1 MNMNYEELEQ
11 LFYANELET
20 CIAEGEKSLA
30 SSPDDLDVLFLMAVA
45 HHDLAYR
52 EGHEEAYVA
61 IQKQVI
67 PYLRRILTIDPS
79 NNKALYNILNYPLD
93 NQYVLWQIARPQKH
107 ITEENKDEFIAYAQ
121 KLLADND
128 SAPYGFDFL
137 IKIYESLAETE
148 HLLATIDRGIAFFK
162 ERFADNRDVL
172 DKNISYFWLKKIYV
186 LDYSKLAT
194 GAEIIKMIA
203 DQIDRYVSHNN
214 QSYLDLA
221 EIAYENQAVDLS
233 LKIMMKLIEG
243 DNSDTPTQE
252 GLVKWYHRFEGLIN
266 QSYSNPDVFY
276 YQMIIE
282 RNYAD
287 MIGKEEDFYF
297 RHAGALMQSNP
308 KEYGSFHFAGTYL
321 YEHGD
326 YIEAINLLDQACTLN
341 LNVYSWRRM
350 VESKFLAHQLITSSV
365 PTFKDKPRD
374 LYNAGVDMANFI
386 VGLNVDEETKMEFR
400 KIELAIYKQAY
411 KAFHRYFDD
420 GEFDSDTLGDRHN
433 MAMNCNNYAI
443 VLAAFQRYADAAEI
457 AQEGLQY
464 SEFPELHNTL
474 VDALIKGED
483 YEGANVAIHNFF
495 SVYNEDMV
503 YYYNYIQHRA
513 SQIVVHEK
521 LGLSEDIKTAAEEL
535 LFEIYGHYN
544 ENPDIS
550 DYDFRDFEYAKN
562 LVEGVLYNHFAD
574 EPTEV
579 RRRYYAELGN
589 RFPDEANPQYQ
600 LMQINNEAE
609 NYAEVNKAARLYM
622 ENKRSFLLNDFDKA
636 KTIYMIVKSHYLLA
650 QYREGA
656 AMFEE
661 YNQFVGQTL
670 EASEYT
676 LWLSY
681 GIQLQ
686 DKMNNKAL
694 VEQYTDQYQAIYDQ
708 EGWGYDEL
716 SENVYLAK
724 AHAQYQSGN
733 LKEAHRTLNYVLS
746 FDNPAALAKEYK
758 NSWKKPSLFSKF
770 F

>member
-11 LFYANELET
+11 LFYANEIEA
-20 CIAEGEKSLA
+20 CIAEGEKALG
-30 SSPDDLDVLFLMAVA
+30 SSPNDLDVLFLMAVA

-52 EGHEEAYVA
+52 EGHEEAYA
-61 IQKQVI
+61 SIQQYVI
-67 PYLRRILTIDPS
+67 PYLRRILALDPS
-79 NNKALYNILNYPLD
+79 NNKALYNILSYPLG
-93 NQYVLWQIARPQKH
+93 NEYVLWQIARPQKH
-107 ITEENKDEFIAYAQ
+107 ITEENKDEFIAYARALIAQ
-121 KLLADND
+121 PE

-137 IKIYESLAETE
+137 VKIYESLGERE
-148 HLLATIDRGIAFFK
+148 HLLATIERGIAFFR
-162 ERFADNRDVL
+162 ETFADNRDL
-172 DKNISYFWLKKIYV
+172 MDKNVSYFWLKKIYM
-186 LDYSKLAT
+186 LDFSKIAT
-194 GAEIIKMIA
+194 GGEIVQMIA
-203 DQIDRYVSHNN
+203 DQIEHYVSNNN

-243 DNSDTPTQE
+243 DNSDHTTQE

-266 QSYSNPDVFY
+266 QSYSNPDVYY

-282 RNYAD
+282 RNYAEK
-287 MIGKEEDFYF
+287 IGKEEDFYF

-308 KEYGSFHFAGTYL
+308 NEYASFHIAGTYL

-326 YIEAINLLDQACTLN
+326 YLEAIKLLDKACTLH
-341 LNVYSWRRM
+341 LNVLSWRRQ
-350 VESKFLAHQLITSSV
+350 VESKFLAHQLISSSV
-365 PTFKDKPRD
+365 PTFTDKPRD
-374 LYNAGVDMANFI
+374 LYNAGVDIANFI
-386 VGLNVDEETKMEFR
+386 SGLHVDEETRMEFR

-411 KAFHRYFDD
+411 DAFHRYFDD
-420 GEFDSDTLGDRHN
+420 WEFESDTLGDRHN

-443 VLAAFQRYADAAEI
+443 VLAAFKRYADAAEI

-464 SEFPELHNTL
+464 SEFAELHNTL
-474 VDALIKGED
+474 VDSLIKGED

-513 SQIVVHEK
+513 SQIVVHDK
-521 LGLSEDIKTAAEEL
+521 LGLSEDIKAEAEEL

-562 LVEGVLYNHFAD
+562 LVEGVLFTYFAD
-574 EPTEV
+574 EPNEV
-579 RRRYYAELGN
+579 RRAYYAELAS
-589 RFPDEANPQYQ
+589 RFPDEANPQYH

-636 KTIYMIVKSHYLLA
+636 KTIYMIVKSHFQLA

-656 AMFEE
+656 AMFED

-670 EASEYT
+670 ESSEYS

-681 GIQLQ
+681 GIQLH
-686 DKMNNKAL
+686 DKLNNKVL
-694 VEQYTDQYQAIYDQ
+694 VTQYTDQFQAIYDQ
-708 EGWGYDEL
+708 EGWGYDDL
-716 SENVYLAK
+716 SEDVYLAK
-724 AHAQYQSGN
+724 AHTLYQSGE

-746 FDNPAALAKEYK
+746 FDNPSALATEYK
-758 NSWKKPSLFSKF
+758 NSWKKPGLFSKF